1 MNLTAVKD
9 FILSK
14 GNIQATPQVLYHY
27 TTIETF
33 EVLVAKDADLF
44 CTHYMDLNDDVEF
57 RKGFAYFK
65 QYCDR
70 KYHDEKIA
78 KMLTSYWTTVRK
90 LQMLYANTPWI
101 MSFST
106 QRDSLSQ
113 WRAYTD
119 RKRGGVAIGFDKA
132 KLEDAILERSK
143 KASNGFS
150 ICLLPCIYYDSGI
163 DERLDALIDF
173 LLDPLSSDSPTFEN
187 DLQAAIH
194 LFCCVVKDKSFEQE
208 CEWRLLIQTDDRK
221 DCVGARV
228 IGDKARIPAGFL
240 SEDGFCIGEMIR
252 EVVLSPHGEQRRLFQ
267 GAELPKLT
275 NERLKYKNSASKLP
289 FNGR

>member
-1 MNLTAVKD
+1 
-9 FILSK
+9 
-14 GNIQATPQVLYHY
+14 
-27 TTIETF
+27 
-33 EVLVAKDADLF
+33 
-44 CTHYMDLNDDVEF
+44 MDLNDDAEF

-78 KMLTSYWTTVRK
+78 KMLMSYWTTVRK

-106 QRDSLSQ
+106 ERDSLSQ

-163 DERLDALIDF
+163 DEATRPKAVVFSTFDSEEDVFRAIEAGACGY
-173 LLDPLSSDSPTFEN
+173 LSKQSS
-187 DLQAAIH
+187 
-194 LFCCVVKDKSFEQE
+194 
-208 CEWRLLIQTDDRK
+208 
-221 DCVGARV
+221 GA
-228 IGDKARIPAGFL
+228 
-240 SEDGFCIGEMIR
+240 
-252 EVVLSPHGEQRRLFQ
+252 
-267 GAELPKLT
+267 
-275 NERLKYKNSASKLP
+275 
-289 FNGR
+289 